1 MMMKRRGITM
11 TEVLIT
17 IFVLA
22 IGLLA
27 LLTLFPL
34 AALNMQQAIQDD
46 RVGHAVACACGQAD
60 MCNDFRPANDQPGAQ
75 RNPPIAASPLAA
87 QYYRLNGAVDDGP
100 SNPVYLDPIGA
111 RSGGTT
117 ASWVGGQSN
126 GIPRITSPWL
136 NLQPSPAYSRLNPI
150 LTQGLQATP
159 QYLLQGFI
167 LTDDMV
173 FDQNG
178 IPAGLANGG
187 LERQGNYSWAY
198 MLRRPRTA
206 CGAVVDVTVVVYVGR
221 PVYAVNTAAPETV
234 CKATGGTVGGNSLT
248 LKLPTGSTATLR
260 KGTWLLD
267 ISPGNTA
274 VDGPINGYFYRVVN
288 VTTSGKK
295 YLVELQTPLR
305 ASASSVVLMD
315 NVAEVF
321 EKGAGWQE
329 PRLRT
334 DE

>member
-1 MMMKRRGITM
+1 MMKRSGITM

-60 MCNDFRPANDQPGAQ
+60 MCNDFRPANDTPGAQ
-75 RNPPIAASPLAA
+75 RNPQIGTTLAA
-87 QYYRLNGAVDDGP
+87 QYFRSNGALDDGP
-100 SNPVYLDPIGA
+100 SNPVYVDPIGTRA
-111 RSGGTT
+111 GGST
-117 ASWVGGQSN
+117 ANWVGGQS
-126 GIPRITSPWL
+126 GAIPRVLSPWL
-136 NLQPSPAYSRLNPI
+136 NQSPTPTYARLNPI
-150 LTQGLQATP
+150 LTPGLQGTP
-159 QYLLQGFI
+159 QYLIQGFI

-206 CGAVVDVTVVVYVGR
+206 FGGVVDVTVVVYVGR
-221 PVYAVNTAAPETV
+221 AVYGLTTNGGETLCARQRRGGHQFPVPQSAERQHGDVAQGHLAP
-234 CKATGGTVGGNSLT
+234 
-248 LKLPTGSTATLR
+248 
-260 KGTWLLD
+260 
-267 ISPGNTA
+267 
-274 VDGPINGYFYRVVN
+274 
-288 VTTSGKK
+288 
-295 YLVELQTPLR
+295 
-305 ASASSVVLMD
+305 
-315 NVAEVF
+315 
-321 EKGAGWQE
+321 
-329 PRLRT
+329 
-334 DE
+334 